1 MTSDDLFRVA
11 LVALLGSLTLPEP
24 SARSG
29 ESLATWRISD
39 DVPTTA
45 PPPTTSSP
53 PTPTPTPTAA
63 PMPTT
68 APMVSVT
75 ERTLNGTSDVLRAFR
90 LPGPALLIVCAK
102 LETGFDEP
110 RVCCLCVDR
119 TLRGAH
125 AVQVLGRANRAA
137 STECMLMASLIR
149 CACSPSA
156 WPRQSCRA
164 TQAARA
170 RARLRQQ
177 CGRDWRRLPRLRA
190 CNHPPSRGT

>member
-1 MTSDDLFRVA
+1 MTSDVLFCVA
-11 LVALLGSLTLPEP
+11 PVALLGSLTLPEP

-29 ESLATWRISD
+29 ASLDTWRASGE
-39 DVPTTA
+39 VPTTA
-45 PPPTTSSP
+45 PSPTTSSP
-53 PTPTPTPTAA
+53 PTTAPTPTAA

-75 ERTLNGTSDVLRAFR
+75 ERTLNGTPDVLRTFR

-137 STECMLMASLIR
+137 PNKPPVRVLDFVN
-149 CACSPSA
+149 SA
-156 WPRQSCRA
+156 AEIGAAFRGYVHA
-164 TQAARA
+164 TTRPLAEHEVIA
-170 RARLRQQ
+170 
-177 CGRDWRRLPRLRA
+177 
-190 CNHPPSRGT
+190 

>member
-11 LVALLGSLTLPEP
+11 LVALSGSLTLPEP

-29 ESLATWRISD
+29 ASLATWRVSD
-39 DVPTTA
+39 EVPTTT
-45 PPPTTSSP
+45 PSQTTSSP
-53 PTPTPTPTAA
+53 PTPTPTPKAA

-137 STECMLMASLIR
+137 PHKPPVRVLDFVN
-149 CACSPSA
+149 SA
-156 WPRQSCRA
+156 AEIGAAFRGYVHA
-164 TQAARA
+164 TTRPLAEHEVIA
-170 RARLRQQ
+170 
-177 CGRDWRRLPRLRA
+177 
-190 CNHPPSRGT
+190 

>member
-1 MTSDDLFRVA
+1 MTSDDLFCVA
-11 LVALLGSLTLPEP
+11 LVALSGSLTLPEP

-29 ESLATWRISD
+29 ASLATWRVSEE
-39 DVPTTA
+39 VPTTT
-45 PPPTTSSP
+45 PSQTTSSP

-137 STECMLMASLIR
+137 PHKPPVRVLDFVN
-149 CACSPSA
+149 SA
-156 WPRQSCRA
+156 AEIGAAFRGYVHA
-164 TQAARA
+164 TTRPLAEHEVIA
-170 RARLRQQ
+170 
-177 CGRDWRRLPRLRA
+177 
-190 CNHPPSRGT
+190 